1 MLEALLAL
9 VSVLILLVVY
19 MIFNQQKMKK
29 PLSEDR
35 VIESIL
41 NVADSKFRGSM
52 EQGAQQLEQ
61 KKELIATELK
71 TVSSQVKEI
80 DDILKALK
88 SDYKSITANSLKEN
102 SESFTTIT
110 SQKLQAF
117 AESGKEMISKE
128 GKLINEGQKSLA
140 DKQMTILEEKR
151 TAISDR
157 LAQMEKVMKQFTDR
171 IDEYEKFNSDKFL
184 ELNEQIRQTS
194 ELTQTLGVATNN
206 LVNMLKNTKQRGQFG
221 EQIAE
226 DILRF
231 AGLIEDVN
239 FVKQSGGEDGRP
251 DFKFLL
257 PDNRH
262 LVMDVKFPLN
272 SYQSMFESEHET
284 DKQSFEKQFMTD
296 VKNHVKALSK
306 KDYISDKSLDYII
319 MFIPN
324 EGIFSFINELD
335 PQLALGAL
343 RERIII
349 CSPLTL
355 FAVLGIIKQSINNF
369 RLHQAASE
377 IQSLMNA
384 FYDQWK
390 KYSEEVEKVSKQL
403 ATVAGTFE
411 KLTGT
416 RANQLEKQLDKIQNL
431 NLGDTKNSNQASLD
445 L

>member
-1 MLEALLAL
+1 MLEVLVAL
-9 VSVLILLVVY
+9 VGILIVLVVVLL
-19 MIFNQQKMKK
+19 INQQKLKK
-29 PLSEDR
+29 PLSEDK

-52 EQGAQQLEQ
+52 EQGAQQLDQ
-61 KKELIATELK
+61 KKELIASELK
-71 TVSSQVKEI
+71 TVTGQVKEI

-88 SDYKSITANSLKEN
+88 ADYKTITANSLKEN
-102 SESFTTIT
+102 SESFTNLT
-110 SQKLQAF
+110 SQTLKAF
-117 AESGKEMISKE
+117 AESGKEMIGKE
-128 GKLINEGQKSLA
+128 GKLLSEGQKSLA
-140 DKQMTILEEKR
+140 DKQMTVLEEKR

-157 LAQMEKVMKQFTDR
+157 IGQMEKVMKQLTDR
-171 IDEYEKFNSDKFL
+171 IDDYEKFNSSKFT
-184 ELNEQIRQTS
+184 ELNEQIRQAS

-239 FVKQSGGEDGRP
+239 YVKQSGGEDGRP

-272 SYQSMFESEHET
+272 SYQHMFESEHET
-284 DKQSFEKQFMTD
+284 DKQTHEKQFLND
-296 VKNHVKALSK
+296 VKNHVKALGK
-306 KDYISDKSLDYII
+306 KDYISNSSLDYII

-335 PQLALGAL
+335 PQLALSAL
-343 RERIII
+343 RQRIII

-369 RLHQAASE
+369 RLHQAAHE
-377 IQSLMNA
+377 IQSLMNN

-390 KYSEEVEKVSKQL
+390 KYSEEVEKVGKQL
-403 ATVAGTFE
+403 ATVTGTYE

-416 RANQLEKQLDKIQNL
+416 RTNQLVRQLDKIQNL
-431 NLGDTKNSNQASLD
+431 NLGGDNDDQMSLGV
-445 L
+445 

>member
-1 MLEALLAL
+1 MLLETLLII
-9 VSVLILLVVY
+9 LILLVVFVL
-19 MIFNQQKMKK
+19 INQVRHNK
-29 PLSEDR
+29 PLSENK
-35 VIESIL
+35 VIESIIQ
-41 NVADSKFRGSM
+41 VADSKFKGSM

-61 KKELIATELK
+61 KKELISGELK
-71 TVSSQVKEI
+71 TVASQVKEI

-88 SDYKSITANSLKEN
+88 SDYKTITANSLKEN

-128 GKLINEGQKSLA
+128 GKLITEGQKSIA
-140 DKQMTILEEKR
+140 DKQMTLLEEKR
-151 TAISDR
+151 TAIADR
-157 LAQMEKVMKQFTDR
+157 LEQMEKVMKRFTDR

-184 ELNEQIRQTS
+184 ELNEQIKQTTS
-194 ELTQTLGVATNN
+194 LTQTLGTATEK
-206 LVNMLKNTKQRGQFG
+206 LVSMLKNTKGRGQFG

-239 FVKQSGGEDGRP
+239 YTKQSGGEDGRP

-272 SYQSMFESEHET
+272 SYQHMFESEHET
-284 DKQSFEKQFMTD
+284 DKLVYEKQFMVD

-306 KDYISDKSLDYII
+306 KDYISNKSLDYII

-343 RERIII
+343 RDRIII

-369 RLHQAASE
+369 RLHQAANE
-377 IQSLMNA
+377 IQNLMNG

-390 KYSEEVEKVSKQL
+390 KYSEEVDKVGKQL
-403 ATVAGTFE
+403 STVSGTFE

-416 RANQLEKQLDKIQNL
+416 RTNQLEKQLDKIQNL
-431 NLGDTKNSNQASLD
+431 NLGDAKNMDQASLD